1 MRIDYQI
8 QIKNKMSGGFTTLI
22 KRASFGLLFAFAVSR
37 LPQGW
42 PRTIPWIAMFGYWL
56 FRERVQQLMQHFQIS
71 VAKVSNDKT
80 PALRILRVDG
90 PPGSGVTRAL
100 NENAIQKLRDTLSCD
115 VELVPEV
122 IDACALK
129 TFNDPAY
136 VKTPEYSY
144 LFELYTAASRE
155 KDEARARLDTSKL
168 YVFDTSLIRCHVFH
182 IVQYTLGLLSE
193 KHIDML
199 LEKNY
204 LRMACTPP
212 KSSTVPT
219 IGIIYSGTK
228 YEVCAKRVI
237 ERDGPD
243 KQIDPKYH
251 KLAVFTFAY
260 VMLQIS
266 EQFLD
271 VGFLNTAF
279 INITLPQRVPTVED
293 FRNGRKYMEIDA
305 KSNLCIDLDDDEKV
319 RFCKAAGRWIPQGFS
334 WKRGSD
340 TKWHAT
346 IN

>member
-1 MRIDYQI
+1 
-8 QIKNKMSGGFTTLI
+8 MSDGFTSFI
-22 KRASFGLLFAFAVSR
+22 KRASVGLLFAFMVSR

-42 PRTIPWIAMFGYWL
+42 PRTIPWIAVFGYWL
-56 FRERVQQLMQHFQIS
+56 FRERVQQLLQHIQLS

-80 PALRILRVDG
+80 PTLRILRVDG

-100 NENAIQKLRDTLSCD
+100 NTKDIKKLRDTLSCD

-122 IDACALK
+122 IDPCALK
-129 TFNDPAY
+129 TFNDPNY

-144 LFELYTAASRE
+144 LFELYTAATRE

-182 IVQYTLGLLSE
+182 VVQYTLGLLSE
-193 KHIDML
+193 KHIVML

-204 LRMACTPP
+204 LRIACTPL
-212 KSSTVPT
+212 KSAASVPS

-243 KQIDPKYH
+243 KEINPKYH
-251 KLAVFTFAY
+251 KLAVFVFAY

-271 VGFLNTAF
+271 VGFLNTSF
-279 INITLPQRVPTVED
+279 IDITLPQRVPTVED
-293 FRNGRKYMEIDA
+293 FRNGRKYMELVA
-305 KSNLCIDLDDDEKV
+305 KSNLSIVLEEDEKL
-319 RFCKAAGRWIPQGFS
+319 RFCKAAGRLPMPQGFW
-334 WKRGSD
+334 WKGGSD
-340 TKWHAT
+340 NKWHAT
-346 IN
+346 LN